1 MNDSQRKLVV
11 LTLILLGL
19 ALAVLM
25 LHWSNLPFADKVIV
39 FYGTS
44 GIYTWYGMT
53 GIVFGVVVPFCL
65 FFVAA
70 CIALGVKGR
79 G

>member
-1 MNDSQRKLVV
+1 
-11 LTLILLGL
+11 
-19 ALAVLM
+19 M

-53 GIVFGVVVPFCL
+53 GIVFGVIVPLCL

-70 CIALGVKGR
+70 CIALGAKGR

>member
-1 MNDSQRKLVV
+1 
-11 LTLILLGL
+11 
-19 ALAVLM
+19 M

-53 GIVFGVVVPFCL
+53 GIVFGVIVPLCL

-70 CIALGVKGR
+70 CIKPVRTAKFPIVVFTGTVFSLE
-79 G
+79 

>member
-39 FYGTS
+39 FYGNS
-44 GIYTWYGMT
+44 GIYTWHGMT
-53 GIVFGVVVPFCL
+53 GIVFGVVVPLCL

-70 CIALGVKGR
+70 CIALGAKAR